1 MAAASTSDRRFPR
14 PTVAWAL
21 ALLVSLLVGA
31 SVRADDNV
39 YVQQEGTPI
48 VSKPGVGG
56 KILGWVGTGFP
67 LTVHGREGDWLEV
80 SSSLLTFP
88 SESLWVPAARVGD
101 RLPGAFDI
109 AYAPDGQSVG
119 PGGAFF
125 QLEIGGTP
133 DTRVRANCR
142 AERGRDDAFRRII
155 DDVPAALDVDGD
167 AVDCVVR
174 KLESDGW
181 VDVVLR
187 GPDGTNDAGA
197 AAPCACAA
205 TAPGAPPP
213 ALPCRPGSSSSRI
226 HRRSICR
233 PAGLFRRSA
242 IRCHPSEVRSRPSAI
257 RCRRWP
263 RQPRHHSRSHALFI
277 RFSTRS
283 VTTPGSARVE
293 VSPRLP

>member
-187 GPDGTNDAGA
+187 GPDGTIVAGASTYARRGAVRVRSDGSWGA
-197 AAPCACAA
+197 AA
-205 TAPGAPPP
+205 GF
-213 ALPCRPGSSSSRI
+213 ALPARFVLFKDPSKIDLPSGGPVPPLGNPVPPLGSSV
-226 HRRSICR
+226 
-233 PAGLFRRSA
+233 
-242 IRCHPSEVRSRPSAI
+242 PSLGNPVPPLA
-257 RCRRWP
+257 
-263 RQPRHHSRSHALFI
+263 
-277 RFSTRS
+277 
-283 VTTPGSARVE
+283 
-293 VSPRLP
+293 SPTAAP

>member
-1 MAAASTSDRRFPR
+1 MATGKRLAAASTSDWRFLLAA
-14 PTVAWAL
+14 VAWTL
-21 ALLVSLLVGA
+21 ALLLSVPVST

-67 LTVHGREGDWLEV
+67 LTVRGREGDWLEV

-101 RLPGAFDI
+101 HLPGAFDI

-155 DDVPAALDVDGD
+155 DDVPAALEIDGD

-187 GPDGTNDAGA
+187 GPDGTIVAGA
-197 AAPCACAA
+197 STDARRGAVRVRSDGSWGGAAGFALPARFVLFKDPSKIDLPSGGPVPPLGNPVPPLGSSVPALGNPVPPLASPTAAP
-205 TAPGAPPP
+205 
-213 ALPCRPGSSSSRI
+213 
-226 HRRSICR
+226 
-233 PAGLFRRSA
+233 
-242 IRCHPSEVRSRPSAI
+242 
-257 RCRRWP
+257 
-263 RQPRHHSRSHALFI
+263 
-277 RFSTRS
+277 
-283 VTTPGSARVE
+283 
-293 VSPRLP
+293 